1 MPFPVIIVGDN
12 DAYFLL
18 DAGRYPIGG
27 EDALTVW
34 RDRFLRLERY
44 LEPGGTARIEEL
56 GVDVNRADC
65 TVMAQRLELARRYC
79 EIQSQA
85 EAKAAVDAAETILGG

>member
-1 MPFPVIIVGDN
+1 MPFPVIIIGDSE
-12 DAYFLL
+12 AYFLL
-18 DAGRYPIGG
+18 GAGRYPIGG

-44 LEPGGTARIEEL
+44 LEPGGTAYVDEL
-56 GVDVNRADC
+56 GVDVDCAEC

-79 EIQSQA
+79 EIQREA
-85 EAKAAVDAAETILGG
+85 EAKAAVAAAEIILGG